1 MTDRITANSHHELKR
16 LLSEHAAELE
26 RQGVKSLE
34 VFGSLAR
41 GEARP
46 DSDVDLLVEFDGS
59 PTFDRFMDLKFFL
72 EDLLRR
78 RVDLVT
84 RAALKPRLRPIIERE
99 SIRVA

>member
-1 MTDRITANSHHELKR
+1 MTDRITANSHDELKR
-16 LLSEHAAELE
+16 LLRDHAAELK